1 MKSHSSIKS
10 MIVFAMLGALMF
22 AAKVAFEALPNIHP
36 VAMLIMTY
44 TVAYRAK
51 ALVPLYLFI
60 ILFGTLYGFS
70 IWWLPYLYIWLVP
83 WALTMLLPKKMSPK
97 IASVVYPLVCGFCGL
112 TYGICYAPAQ
122 AILFHYDFATMCK
135 WILAGLPFDALHGLG
150 NLGMGLLVLPLSE
163 LLKRLNR
170 TANL

>member
-51 ALVPLYLFI
+51 ALIPLYLFV

-83 WALTMLLPKKMSPK
+83 WALTMVLPKNMPKK
-97 IASVVYPLVCGFCGL
+97 IAAVVYPLVCGFCGL

-122 AILFHYDFATMCK
+122 AILFHYDFPTMCK

-150 NLGMGLLVLPLSE
+150 NLGMGLLVLPLAE
-163 LLKRLNR
+163 LLKRLSR

>member
-51 ALVPLYLFI
+51 ALIPLYLFV

-97 IASVVYPLVCGFCGL
+97 IAAVVYPLVCGFCGL
-112 TYGICYAPAQ
+112 TYGFFYAPAQ
-122 AILFHYDFATMCK
+122 AILFHYDFPTMCK

-150 NLGMGLLVLPLSE
+150 NIGMGLLVLPLSE
-163 LLKRLNR
+163 LLKKLNR

>member
-1 MKSHSSIKS
+1 